1 MTAILGVSAFYHDS
15 AAALQRDGEIVAAAQ
30 EERFTRKKGDP
41 GLPQRALEYCLREA
55 GLTARDVDYLVFYEK
70 PLVKFERLLE
80 TYLALA
86 PSGYQS
92 FRMAM
97 PLWLREK
104 LFQKDLLRK
113 EMKRHADGFDWDN
126 RLLFADRVERAIA
139 RAKQGKNGQFAVFG
153 LELEQLKAVNDGLG
167 RAAGRELLVGSAERI
182 RQVLSPRDTLARLDA
197 GEFAILVEEIRGPGA
212 AARAARAIQE
222 SMRPAFPVAGQEV
235 FTSTAIGI
243 AHAGWRGLA
252 AGVLENTVAAMRCA
266 PARIAAWLG
275 PAIGPKAFEVGPDVH
290 EAFVKEDP
298 DAAAAFVATS
308 PRKWHADLAALARR
322 RLARSGVRAVTGG
335 ELCTHSDPSRFFS
348 FRRDGTSG
356 RMAAFIWRTERS
368 A

>member
-1 MTAILGVSAFYHDS
+1 MIVGDDLGDRL
-15 AAALQRDGEIVAAAQ
+15 AAAGLDWIVPRWEAPARVHGFVTTRNGGISEGAARSLDLGHAAPDPSAPLRAAIDENRRRVQAFLPSKPAWLAQ
-30 EERFTRKKGDP
+30 VHG
-41 GLPQRALEYCLREA
+41 A
-55 GLTARDVDYLVFYEK
+55 DVAVVD
-70 PLVKFERLLE
+70 
-80 TYLALA
+80 
-86 PSGYQS
+86 
-92 FRMAM
+92 
-97 PLWLREK
+97 
-104 LFQKDLLRK
+104 
-113 EMKRHADGFDWDN
+113 AD
-126 RLLFADRVERAIA
+126 AIA
-139 RAKQGKNGQFAVFG
+139 RAGG
-153 LELEQLKAVNDGLG
+153 
-167 RAAGRELLVGSAERI
+167 
-182 RQVLSPRDTLARLDA
+182 DT
-197 GEFAILVEEIRGPGA
+197 V
-212 AARAARAIQE
+212 ARADAAVTW
-222 SMRPAFPVAGQEV
+222 RPDVVLAVRVADCLPVLLADRDG
-235 FTSTAIGI
+235 TAIGI

-348 FRRDGTSG
+348 FRRDGTTG